1 MSFLLSLLASPIVG
15 QMVRYALVGLST
27 TVIDFGVYIGLTRG
41 FSYFALHFLLANAIA
56 FVCDITWNFHWN
68 RKWTFG
74 IRAPGVGYQYASFF
88 VVASLGLLWNQLLL
102 AEFVRGLHLYDLIA
116 KMLAISI
123 VFFWNFSMQR
133 LVTFRL
139 VPSLVNRLRK

>member
-102 AEFVRGLHLYDLIA
+102 A
-116 KMLAISI
+116 ISI